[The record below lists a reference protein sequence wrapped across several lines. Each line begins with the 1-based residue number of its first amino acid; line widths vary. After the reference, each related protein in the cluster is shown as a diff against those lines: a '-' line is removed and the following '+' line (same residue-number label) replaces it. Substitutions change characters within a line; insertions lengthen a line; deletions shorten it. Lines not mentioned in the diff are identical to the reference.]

1 MEPALPGVSGLTE
14 DERKRLAERL
24 TEDDQVD
31 AAIKLAVRN
40 AVRERKRLGLG
51 IVVWEDGS
59 VVHVPAD
66 RIPTGEEGPTC

>member
-1 MEPALPGVSGLTE
+1 MTE
-14 DERKRLAERL
+14 DERLRLAEKL
-24 TEDDQVD
+24 TQDDQVD

-66 RIPTGEEGPTC
+66 RIPATDEGPTC